1 MTGFALYALVQTICS
16 FALVITGAY
25 LHARYGQ
32 VLGLFRTGTYRMRA
46 PHNDPHQHCDRH
58 PIRCSYRALLDD
70 ARADNERA
78 QNYRETLQAVADCP
92 NCEGCATAAKA
103 ALTITYEPD

>member
-1 MTGFALYALVQTICS
+1 VTGYVLFAVTQTLCSVALV
-16 FALVITGAY
+16 FTGAY

-32 VLGLFRTGTYRMRA
+32 VLGYRMRA

-58 PIRCSYRALLDD
+58 PIRCSHRALLDD

-78 QNYRETLQAVADCP
+78 QNYRDTLQAVAVCP
-92 NCEGCATAAKA
+92 KCAGCATAAKA